1 MMSDLIADM
10 LIRIQ
15 NAYASRKDEAEVPY
29 SKINENIIK
38 TMIKERFLKDFE
50 ISKTNKHLIKVN
62 LLYINKKPM
71 FNKIKRISKPGLRV
85 YVNRTNLLD
94 YIHGIV
100 TVIISTSKGIM
111 TVKEAR
117 KQGLGG
123 EVICEIK

>member
-15 NAYASRKDEAEVPY
+15 NSYASRKDEVEVPY
-29 SKINENIIK
+29 SKINANIIK

-50 ISKTNKHLIKVN
+50 ISKTNKHFIKVN

-71 FNKIKRISKPGLRV
+71 FNKIKKISKPGLRV
-85 YVNRTNLLD
+85 YVNKTNLSD
-94 YIHGIV
+94 YIHGII